1 MRHAVLRANTVRTD
15 SKPRLASPSRLRFV
29 CSVVYSQM
37 AGGPH
42 IDMRYGR
49 VDAPSADFCT
59 PDGRLPGEE
68 LMCYLSREATLHTNH
83 TVEPSTFTTNKLY
96 EKVHVMEDKS

>member
-68 LMCYLSREATLHTNH
+68 FIFPERR
-83 TVEPSTFTTNKLY
+83 PSTQTIQWSRLHLQQTNCMRRY
-96 EKVHVMEDKS
+96 T